1 MKSWC
6 IWAVAVSLP
15 DALPWCFL
23 MANHTSSSSPA
34 FPWRTAIFCFFPGGP
49 CRRGELWFNS
59 RAKHSKPNRHMEI
72 KCFPHLDSP
81 ASACCF
87 WNTIV
92 SRKNL
97 SGYYTAQGILLSPFS
112 SYYPPFQG
120 LSLFDLWIWRPALI
134 ISLEQLPEA
143 MLTRSEDRCSV
154 QPPWV
159 LHSNMLHGVTINTQC
174 EGHSSCCHAVWVWMC
189 SDLLVHAHRLRHA
202 HTLAHIFS
210 LLHSQ
215 YTRVTLARGILG
227 SEYSTEGN
235 HFGCNAWK
243 HLQCWQIRAHLFPL
257 AFLLRDEWW
266 WCKSATMQTG
276 LPTFTL
282 GSVLHA
288 PWSSVWGW
296 TPMFCKALPKLQ
308 SEVGLPVAVWGPGR
322 DCQQS
327 GLTGCSIFHLP
338 GGAGGAGD
346 ANLQSAHPKTVL

>member
-1 MKSWC
+1 MLPPLGFPSLSMLFLEHNC
-6 IWAVAVSLP
+6 IWKEPIWVLYSTGHTFESFFFLLSSFSRSFSLWFM
-15 DALPWCFL
+15 DLE
-23 MANHTSSSSPA
+23 TSFNYIP
-34 FPWRTAIFCFFPGGP
+34 RTAAWSDAHQ
-49 CRRGELWFNS
+49 EW
-59 RAKHSKPNRHMEI
+59 
-72 KCFPHLDSP
+72 
-81 ASACCF
+81 
-87 WNTIV
+87 
-92 SRKNL
+92 
-97 SGYYTAQGILLSPFS
+97 
-112 SYYPPFQG
+112 
-120 LSLFDLWIWRPALI
+120 
-134 ISLEQLPEA
+134 
-143 MLTRSEDRCSV
+143 DRCSV

-338 GGAGGAGD
+338 GGAGGA
-346 ANLQSAHPKTVL
+346 NLQPAHLKTVL